1 MFSANRTVRVSIA
14 PRKLVVVIAGLI
26 LAVACRQQ
34 EVDYGAAD
42 VRLAQ
47 AVRTHLDATADT
59 KGAASRVVIE
69 AKDGTVTLTGSVD
82 TPQDKA
88 LLEQTVGRINGVK
101 GVVNQVAVNMAVLP
115 IPDEPFEEQAVRR
128 EADSNGERIGRS
140 SDDARIYHAIR
151 RQVVRH
157 ETTPKRAIFVDVED
171 GDVTLRGTIFTGAA
185 RDDAVASAK
194 KVPGVKAVRDLLIIN
209 TQLP

>member
-1 MFSANRTVRVSIA
+1 MSAYRKMRVPIA
-14 PRKLVVVIAGLI
+14 LRKLAVVIAALF
-26 LAVACRQQ
+26 LSVACRQQ
-34 EVDYGAAD
+34 EVDYQAAD

-47 AVRTHLDATADT
+47 AVRAQLDATADT
-59 KGAASRVVIE
+59 KGAASRVVVE

-88 LLEQTVGRINGVK
+88 LVEQTVAEHKGVTS
-101 GVVNQVAVNMAVLP
+101 VVNQVTVNMPVLP
-115 IPDEPFEEQAVRR
+115 VPDEPFEEQAVRR
-128 EADSNGERIGRS
+128 EANSNGERIGLS
-140 SDDARIYHAIR
+140 SEDARIYHAIR
-151 RQVVRH
+151 RHLVKH

-194 KVPGVKAVRDLLIIN
+194 KVEGVKAVRDLLVIN

>member
-1 MFSANRTVRVSIA
+1 MLSANRIMRVPIA
-14 PRKLVVVIAGLI
+14 LRKVLVVIVVLL
-26 LAVACRQQ
+26 LAVACRQ
-34 EVDYGAAD
+34 EVDYRAAD

-47 AVRTHLDATADT
+47 AVRAQLDVSTDT

-82 TPQDKA
+82 TPRDKA
-88 LLEQTVGRINGVK
+88 LLEQTVGRTNGVK
-101 GVVNQVAVNMAVLP
+101 SVVNQVTVNMPVLP
-115 IPDEPFEEQAVRR
+115 VPDEPFEEQAVRR

-140 SDDARIYHAIR
+140 SEDARIYHAIR
-151 RQVVRH
+151 RQLVKH

-194 KVPGVKAVRDLLIIN
+194 KVQGVKALRDLLIIN